1 MAKRAPP
8 PPPWSVRRDADS
20 LRHAF
25 FVSHVAED
33 EAEVVQLKAEIEAY
47 SGRGGRAPLACF
59 LDVQNWLKGNL
70 SGMVIRESLR
80 RSAHMVAWIS
90 PAYIATTRGW
100 VWMEL
105 AYAEL
110 IELAMNHG
118 QFDLAH
124 PFIVPV
130 FRGVTVEHL
139 ARTPWL
145 DYWQRSVVAPHQA
158 HPTSDIARHLVDF
171 HEQEAGRRDEGTS

>member
-1 MAKRAPP
+1 
-8 PPPWSVRRDADS
+8 VRRDADS

-47 SGRGGRAPLACF
+47 SGRGGRAPLTCF
-59 LDVQNWLKGNL
+59 LDVQNWLKGNQ

-80 RSAHMVAWIS
+80 RSAHMVAWVS
-90 PAYIATTRGW
+90 PTYLATTRGW

-110 IELAMNHG
+110 IERSMNHG
-118 QFDLAH
+118 HFDLAH

-130 FRGVTVEHL
+130 FRRLTAEHL
-139 ARTPWL
+139 ARTPWH
-145 DYWQRSVVAPHQA
+145 DYWQRAIVPPHQEHSVA
-158 HPTSDIARHLVDF
+158 EIARHLVDF
-171 HEQEAGRRDEGTS
+171 HEQEARKRDEGTV